1 MKSIFNEI
9 QINYFR
15 SRITFLRFYSCINYA
30 TFKNDTIRKK
40 YISHTHVIADDTNH
54 EIGMSILRTYF
65 PIMDSF
71 RQMQNMDW
79 GNINLSISIFI
90 NENFSHSRIGST
102 IFETIFIIF
111 FGNESYLIMNSSLKF
126 CRHVTLIS
134 VETKS
139 STCTS
144 KSMLTNQTS
153 FQFPNFSLKK
163 KLFHRNTIIHNYL
176 VLLILMQEMNKLFPP
191 F

>member
-1 MKSIFNEI
+1 MRSIFNEI
-9 QINYFR
+9 QINCFR

-90 NENFSHSRIGST
+90 NENISYNWIGRI
-102 IFETIFIIF
+102 IFEIVFIVSF
-111 FGNESYLIMNSSLKF
+111 Y
-126 CRHVTLIS
+126 
-134 VETKS
+134 
-139 STCTS
+139 S
-144 KSMLTNQTS
+144 KSLLANQTS
-153 FQFPNFSLKK
+153 FLFPNFSLKK

-191 F
+191 FWNFSLF

>member
-1 MKSIFNEI
+1 MRSIFNEI
-9 QINYFR
+9 QINCFR

-90 NENFSHSRIGST
+90 NENFSHCRIGST

-111 FGNESYLIMNSSLKF
+111 FGNESYSIMNRSWYQLEYTIVMYFKVNVNKSNIISISKF
-126 CRHVTLIS
+126 FFEKEIV
-134 VETKS
+134 
-139 STCTS
+139 
-144 KSMLTNQTS
+144 
-153 FQFPNFSLKK
+153 P
-163 KLFHRNTIIHNYL
+163 
-176 VLLILMQEMNKLFPP
+176 
-191 F
+191 